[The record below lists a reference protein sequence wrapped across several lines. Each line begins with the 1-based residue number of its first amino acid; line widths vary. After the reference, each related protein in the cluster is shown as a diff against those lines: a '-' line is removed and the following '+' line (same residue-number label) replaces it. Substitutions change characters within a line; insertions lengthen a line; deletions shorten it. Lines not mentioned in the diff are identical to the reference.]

1 MSQREC
7 VSTLLNSHKKNV
19 AFNACSLYFHFCI
32 AAHLQ
37 LQVRK
42 NKKKECNIQFQI
54 KYASFKVSSGTKTKL
69 SV

>member
-42 NKKKECNIQFQI
+42 NKKKNAT
-54 KYASFKVSSGTKTKL
+54 YNFK
-69 SV
+69 